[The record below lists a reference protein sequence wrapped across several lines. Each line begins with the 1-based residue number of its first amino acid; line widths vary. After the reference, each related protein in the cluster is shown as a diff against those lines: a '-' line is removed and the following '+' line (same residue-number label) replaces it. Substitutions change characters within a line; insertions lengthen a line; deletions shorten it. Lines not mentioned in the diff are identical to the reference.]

1 MKLVNNLYY
10 EALYAH
16 FKYYFFQKPEEALT
30 YDGECFICEG
40 YRFTEHFF
48 DWFDLTK
55 AKNEEDAIILLKRD
69 YEEMKT
75 KSRKLPKLEGVALP
89 TAIYYEFWGIK
100 LALKELIVPHPD
112 GNASSVRYRY
122 HFYRLWPLLK
132 FLFTPNAVKRAI
144 LFNDRLKTRTTQTV
158 YDVFEKVVNYVEE
171 ETTEEETPPTS
182 NGITTEYLEVN
193 KEFTMRMK
201 CIVMVHLFS
210 ATGVEYSQLNLTQ
223 YARFLHRMFSK
234 PIPKDE
240 HGREII
246 ANSPLYKTLKTLY
259 KASPNRLKTDFV
271 EVFSALQPF
280 DVGVTYTPYKE
291 LLNQLNNKAMGVR
304 KRN

>member
-16 FKYYFFQKPEEALT
+16 FKYYFFQKPEDALM

-158 YDVFEKVVNYVEE
+158 YDVFEKVVNDTLTEANKETVTKTTVEE
-171 ETTEEETPPTS
+171 KENRLEYFVAKMTTRCYCLFALQVLKNEGYDYRQESLTDVARIVS
-182 NGITTEYLEVN
+182 QFLN
-193 KEFTMRMK
+193 KEIPVDAEGKERIEHSYVYK
-201 CIVMVHLFS
+201 VLKKIRK
-210 ATGVEYSQLNLTQ
+210 LTDEELQ
-223 YARFLHRMFSK
+223 
-234 PIPKDE
+234 KDYLVVKE
-240 HGREII
+240 FFEWGG
-246 ANSPLYKTLKTLY
+246 
-259 KASPNRLKTDFV
+259 D
-271 EVFSALQPF
+271 VF
-280 DVGVTYTPYKE
+280 DTPYLFEIAK
-291 LLNQLNNKAMGVR
+291 QLETKV
-304 KRN
+304 KR